1 MDLNDAL
8 SNLYN
13 QDTYDQSQGDHDMQV
28 PLYVSDN

>member
-13 QDTYDQSQGDHDMQV
+13 QDTYDQSQGVHDMQV